1 MPHSKF
7 KRPPGFDG
15 VQTDPEESY
24 RAGYQHG
31 ARALL
36 RFLQTGPAPDF
47 DAARSW
53 IDGGLGSWRH
63 DTEAEPVPPAPPAG
77 ALRGQ

>member
-7 KRPPGFDG
+7 KRPPGFEG

-36 RFLQTGPAPDF
+36 RFLEAGRPGDLDRAK
-47 DAARSW
+47 SW
-53 IDGGLGSWRH
+53 IESELTGWRH
-63 DTEAEPVPPAPPAG
+63 DTQAEPVPPP
-77 ALRGQ
+77 L